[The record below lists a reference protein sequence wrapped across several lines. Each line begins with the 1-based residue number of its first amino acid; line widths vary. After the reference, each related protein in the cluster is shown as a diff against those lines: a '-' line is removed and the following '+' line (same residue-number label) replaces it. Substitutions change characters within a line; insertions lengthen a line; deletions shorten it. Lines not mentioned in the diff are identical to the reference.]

1 MSFSGQSPF
10 QNIPPVVKNLIIIN
24 AIMLLASYVIGSSMG
39 INFNRVLGLYYFESS
54 QFKPFQLISH
64 IFMHGGIAHLFFN
77 MFALF
82 MFGRVLE
89 QVWGSK
95 RFFIYYFFTGIGA
108 ALLHTFVLYL
118 EAKSI
123 MANLSPEQIALV
135 KAEGTSIYLQ
145 GKNYMDQGMAALN
158 LLLNIPTVGASGAV
172 FGVLLAFGMYFPN
185 TVLML
190 IFPPIPIK
198 AKYFVMI
205 YGGIELY
212 LGFTQSNSNI
222 AHFAHLGGMLFGF
235 ILIKI
240 WAKRRDRFY

>member
-39 INFNRVLGLYYFESS
+39 INLNRVLGLYYFESS
-54 QFKPFQLISH
+54 QFKPFQLVTH

-108 ALLHTFVLYL
+108 ALLHTFVLFL

-135 KAEGTSIYLQ
+135 KSEGTAIYLQ
-145 GKNYMDQGMAALN
+145 GKNYMHQGMASLN

-240 WAKRRDRFY
+240 WAKRRDMFY

>member
-1 MSFSGQSPF
+1 MSFTGRSLF
-10 QNIPPVVKNLIIIN
+10 QNIPPVVKNLILIN
-24 AIMLLASYVIGSSMG
+24 VILLLASFAFNNMG
-39 INFNRVLGLYYFESS
+39 INLNRILGLYYFQSS
-54 QFKPFQLISH
+54 QFKPYQLVTH
-64 IFMHGGIAHLFFN
+64 MFMHGGLAHLFFN
-77 MFALF
+77 MFALY

-95 RFFIYYFFTGIGA
+95 RFFVYYFFTGIGA
-108 ALLHTFVLYL
+108 ALLHTFVNYL
-118 EAKSI
+118 EARSI
-123 MANLSPEQIALV
+123 MASLTPEQIAMV
-135 KAEGTSIYLQ
+135 KSEGTAIFLRGQ
-145 GKNYMDQGMAALN
+145 NYTHEAMGALN

-205 YGGIELY
+205 YGGIELW
-212 LGFTQSNSNI
+212 LGLSQANSNI

-240 WAKRRDRFY
+240 WTKNRKTFY